1 MKRLIAIAMAFV
13 LTIGTISFAKENK
26 EAVGYER
33 VFGKVTEVLGEK
45 EETEILVQNEDQE
58 KSMEELYL
66 YTAKVPVLDLK
77 TGKFVENYK
86 FKKGDMIE
94 YFYKKD
100 TPIMQSLP
108 AKLNPDFIAINAE
121 DGEYS
126 VDVDHFNE
134 KGRGVSNRVQINLDV
149 EMNVTDLNGKEVGKF
164 EEGDYAVIYKIATKS
179 LPPIA
184 TPEKIVALDSK
195 VDESKD
201 SMNDGEKNIYLRKHY
216 EELGAKVEWNG
227 ETKTIKISSND
238 KSVEIDVNKKEL
250 TIEERVLKMEGFKIY
265 EGSSLVPEQ
274 FIKRIDNYLLNK

>member
-1 MKRLIAIAMAFV
+1 MKRILAIAMAFV

-134 KGRGVSNRVQINLDV
+134 KGKGVSNRVQINLDV

-164 EEGDYAVIYKIATKS
+164 EEGDYAVIYTIATKS

-184 TPEKIVALDSK
+184 TPEKIIALDAKAS
-195 VDESKD
+195 DSKD
-201 SMNDGEKNIYLRKHY
+201 SKDGEKNIALRKHY

-227 ETKTIKISSND
+227 ETRTIKISSND
-238 KSVEIDVNKKEL
+238 KSVEINVNRKEL
-250 TIEERVLKMEGFKIY
+250 TIEERVLKMEGFKIF

-274 FIKRIDNYLLNK
+274 FINRIDNYLLNK

>member
-26 EAVGYER
+26 KAIGYER
-33 VFGKVTEVLGEK
+33 VFGKVTEVVGEK
-45 EETEILVQNEDQE
+45 EDSQILVKNEDVE
-58 KSMEELYL
+58 KGMEELYL

-108 AKLNPDFIAINAE
+108 AKLSPDFIAINAE
-121 DGEYS
+121 DGEFS

-134 KGRGVSNRVQINLDV
+134 KGHGVSNRVQINLDV

-227 ETKTIKISSND
+227 EIRTIKISSKD
-238 KSVEIDVNKKEL
+238 KSVEIDVNRKEL

>member
-33 VFGKVTEVLGEK
+33 AFGKVTEVLGEK

-100 TPIMQSLP
+100 APIMLSMP

-121 DGEYS
+121 DGECS
-126 VDVDHFNE
+126 IDVDHFND
-134 KGRGVSNRVQINLDV
+134 KGHGVSNRVEINLSDDTKVVNQNGEEV
-149 EMNVTDLNGKEVGKF
+149 EKF
-164 EEGDYAVIYKIATKS
+164 KEGDYAVIYKIATRS

-184 TPEKIVALDSK
+184 TPEKIIALDAK
-195 VDESKD
+195 VNESKD
-201 SMNDGEKNIYLRKHY
+201 SMDDGDKNIYLRKHY
-216 EELGAKVEWNG
+216 EELGAKIEWNG
-227 ETKTIKISSND
+227 ETRTIKISSKD
-238 KSVEIDVNKKEL
+238 KSVEIDVKRKEL

-274 FIKRIDNYLLNK
+274 FINRIDNYLLNK

>member
-1 MKRLIAIAMAFV
+1 MKRLIAMALAFV

-45 EETEILVQNEDQE
+45 EETEVLVQNEDQE

-121 DGEYS
+121 EGEFS

-164 EEGDYAVIYKIATKS
+164 EEGDYAVIYRIATAS

-184 TPEKIVALDSK
+184 TPEKIIALDAK

-227 ETKTIKISSND
+227 ETRTIKISSND
-238 KSVEIDVNKKEL
+238 KSVEIDVNRKEL
-250 TIEERVLKMEGFKIY
+250 TIEERVLKMEGFKIF

-274 FIKRIDNYLLNK
+274 FINKIDNYLLNK

>member
-149 EMNVTDLNGKEVGKF
+149 EMNVTDLNGNEVGKF
-164 EEGDYAVIYKIATKS
+164 EEGDYAVIYTIATAS

-184 TPEKIVALDSK
+184 TPEKIIALDAK
-195 VDESKD
+195 VDASKD
-201 SMNDGEKNIYLRKHY
+201 VKTDGEKNIYLRKHY

-227 ETKTIKISSND
+227 ETRTIKISSKD
-238 KSVEIDVNKKEL
+238 KSVEIDVNRKEL

-265 EGSSLVPEQ
+265 EGSSLVSKQ

>member
-86 FKKGDMIE
+86 FKNGDMIE

-134 KGRGVSNRVQINLDV
+134 KGRGFSNRVQINLDV

-227 ETKTIKISSND
+227 ETRTIKISSND
-238 KSVEIDVNKKEL
+238 KSVEINVNRKEL
-250 TIEERVLKMEGFKIY
+250 TIEERVLKMEGFKIF

-274 FIKRIDNYLLNK
+274 FINRIDNYLLNK

>member
-86 FKKGDMIE
+86 FKNGDMIE

-100 TPIMQSLP
+100 SPIMQSLP

-164 EEGDYAVIYKIATKS
+164 EEGDYAVIYTIATAS

-184 TPEKIVALDSK
+184 TPEKIIALDAK
-195 VDESKD
+195 VDASKD
-201 SMNDGEKNIYLRKHY
+201 VKTDGEKNIYLRKHY
-216 EELGAKVEWNG
+216 EELGTKVEWNG
-227 ETKTIKISSND
+227 ETRTIKISSKD
-238 KSVEIDVNKKEL
+238 KSVEIDVNRKEL

-274 FIKRIDNYLLNK
+274 FIKRIDIYLLNK

>member
-1 MKRLIAIAMAFV
+1 MKRLIAMALAFV

-26 EAVGYER
+26 EAIGYER

-45 EETEILVQNEDQE
+45 EETEVLVQNEDQE

-121 DGEYS
+121 VGEFS

-134 KGRGVSNRVQINLDV
+134 KGRGVSNRVEINLAV
-149 EMNVTDLNGKEVGKF
+149 KMNVTDLNGKEVGKF
-164 EEGDYAVIYKIATKS
+164 EEGDYAVIYTIATAS

-184 TPEKIVALDSK
+184 TPEKIIALDAKASDSK
-195 VDESKD
+195 
-201 SMNDGEKNIYLRKHY
+201 DGEKNIALRKHY

-238 KSVEIDVNKKEL
+238 KSVEIDVNRKEL
-250 TIEERVLKMEGFKIY
+250 TIEERVLKMEGFKIL

-274 FIKRIDNYLLNK
+274 FINKIDNYLLNK

>member
-33 VFGKVTEVLGEK
+33 AFGKVTEVLGEK

-100 TPIMQSLP
+100 APIMLSMP

-121 DGEYS
+121 DGECS
-126 VDVDHFNE
+126 IDVDHFNA
-134 KGRGVSNRVQINLDV
+134 KGHGVSNRVEINLSDDTKV
-149 EMNVTDLNGKEVGKF
+149 VNQNGEEVGKF
-164 EEGDYAVIYKIATKS
+164 KEGDYAVIYKIATRS

-184 TPEKIVALDSK
+184 TPEKIIALDAK
-195 VDESKD
+195 VDASKD
-201 SMNDGEKNIYLRKHY
+201 VKTDGEKNIYLRKHY

-227 ETKTIKISSND
+227 ETRTIKISSKD
-238 KSVEIDVNKKEL
+238 KFVEIDVKN
-250 TIEERVLKMEGFKIY
+250 
-265 EGSSLVPEQ
+265 
-274 FIKRIDNYLLNK
+274 

>member
-1 MKRLIAIAMAFV
+1 MKRLIAMALAFV
-13 LTIGTISFAKENK
+13 LTIVTISFAKENK

-45 EETEILVQNEDQE
+45 EETEVLVQNEDQE

-121 DGEYS
+121 DGEFS

-134 KGRGVSNRVQINLDV
+134 KGRGVSNRVEINLAV
-149 EMNVTDLNGKEVGKF
+149 KMNVTDLNGKEVGKF
-164 EEGDYAVIYKIATKS
+164 QEGDYAVIYKIATAS

-184 TPEKIVALDSK
+184 TPEKIFALDAK
-195 VDESKD
+195 VDASKD
-201 SMNDGEKNIYLRKHY
+201 VKTDGEKNIYLRKHY

-227 ETKTIKISSND
+227 ETRTIKISSKD
-238 KSVEIDVNKKEL
+238 KSVEIDVNRKEL

>member
-45 EETEILVQNEDQE
+45 EETEILVENEDQE

-100 TPIMQSLP
+100 APIMLSLP
-108 AKLNPDFIAINAE
+108 AKLNPDFIAINTE
-121 DGEYS
+121 DGECS
-126 VDVDHFNE
+126 VDVDHFNAN
-134 KGRGVSNRVQINLDV
+134 GHGVSNRVEINLSDDTKV
-149 EMNVTDLNGKEVGKF
+149 VNLKGEEVGKF
-164 EEGDYAVIYKIATKS
+164 KEGDYAVIYKIATRS
-179 LPPIA
+179 MPPIA
-184 TPEKIVALDSK
+184 TPEKIIALDAK
-195 VDESKD
+195 VED
-201 SMNDGEKNIYLRKHY
+201 SAEKEEKSIGLRKYY

-227 ETKTIKISSND
+227 ETRTIKISSND
-238 KSVEIDVNKKEL
+238 KSVEIDVNRKEL
-250 TIEERVLKMEGFKIY
+250 IIEEKVSKMEGFKIF

>member
-26 EAVGYER
+26 KAVGYER

-45 EETEILVQNEDQE
+45 ENTEILVENEDQE

-100 TPIMQSLP
+100 TPIMLSLP
-108 AKLNPDFIAINAE
+108 AKLNPDFIAINTE
-121 DGEYS
+121 DGECS
-126 VDVDHFNE
+126 IDVDYFNA
-134 KGRGVSNRVQINLDV
+134 KGHGVSNRVEINLSDDTKV
-149 EMNVTDLNGKEVGKF
+149 VNQKGEEVGKF
-164 EEGDYAVIYKIATKS
+164 KEGDYAVIYKIATRS
-179 LPPIA
+179 MSPIA
-184 TPEKIVALDSK
+184 TPEKIIALDVK
-195 VDESKD
+195 FED
-201 SMNDGEKNIYLRKHY
+201 SAEKEEKSIGLRKYY

-227 ETKTIKISSND
+227 ETRTIKISSNE
-238 KSVEIDVNKKEL
+238 KSVEIDVNRKEL
-250 TIEERVLKMEGFKIY
+250 TIEEKVSKMEGFKIFK
-265 EGSSLVPEQ
+265 GSSLVPEQ

>member
-1 MKRLIAIAMAFV
+1 MKRLIAMALAFV

-33 VFGKVTEVLGEK
+33 VFGKITEVLGEK

-121 DGEYS
+121 EGELS

-134 KGRGVSNRVQINLDV
+134 KGRGVSNRVEINLAV
-149 EMNVTDLNGKEVGKF
+149 GMNVTDLNGKEVGKF
-164 EEGDYAVIYKIATKS
+164 QEGDYAVIYKIATAS

-184 TPEKIVALDSK
+184 TPEKIIALDAKAS
-195 VDESKD
+195 DSKD
-201 SMNDGEKNIYLRKHY
+201 SKDGEKNIALRKHY

-227 ETKTIKISSND
+227 ETRTIKISSND
-238 KSVEIDVNKKEL
+238 KSVEIDVNRKEL
-250 TIEERVLKMEGFKIY
+250 TIEERVLKMEGFKIF

-274 FIKRIDNYLLNK
+274 FINKIDNYLLNK

>member
-1 MKRLIAIAMAFV
+1 MKRLIAMALAFV

-121 DGEYS
+121 DGECS
-126 VDVDHFNE
+126 IDVDYFNA
-134 KGRGVSNRVQINLDV
+134 KGHGVSNRVEINLSDDTKV
-149 EMNVTDLNGKEVGKF
+149 VNQKGEEVGKF
-164 EEGDYAVIYKIATKS
+164 KEGDYAVIYKIATRS
-179 LPPIA
+179 MPPIA
-184 TPEKIVALDSK
+184 TPEKIIALDVK
-195 VDESKD
+195 FED
-201 SMNDGEKNIYLRKHY
+201 SAEKEEKSIGLRKYY

-227 ETKTIKISSND
+227 ETRTIKISSNE
-238 KSVEIDVNKKEL
+238 KSVEIDVNRKEL
-250 TIEERVLKMEGFKIY
+250 TIEEKVSKMEGFKIF

>member
-1 MKRLIAIAMAFV
+1 MKRLIAMALAFV

-45 EETEILVQNEDQE
+45 EETEVLVQNEDQE

-121 DGEYS
+121 DGEFS

-134 KGRGVSNRVQINLDV
+134 KGRGVSNRVEINLAV
-149 EMNVTDLNGKEVGKF
+149 KMNVTDLNGKEVGKF
-164 EEGDYAVIYKIATKS
+164 QEGDYAVIYKIATAS

-184 TPEKIVALDSK
+184 TPEKIFALDAK
-195 VDESKD
+195 VDASKD
-201 SMNDGEKNIYLRKHY
+201 VKTDGEKNIYLRKHY

-227 ETKTIKISSND
+227 ETRTIKISSKD
-238 KSVEIDVNKKEL
+238 KSVEIDVNRKEL

>member
-1 MKRLIAIAMAFV
+1 MKRLIAMALAFV
-13 LTIGTISFAKENK
+13 LTIGTISFAKENN

-45 EETEILVQNEDQE
+45 EETEVLVQNEDQE

-121 DGEYS
+121 EGEFS

-164 EEGDYAVIYKIATKS
+164 EEGDYAVIYRIATAS

-184 TPEKIVALDSK
+184 TPEKIIALDAK

-227 ETKTIKISSND
+227 ETRTIKISSKD
-238 KSVEIDVNKKEL
+238 KSVEIDVNRKEL
-250 TIEERVLKMEGFKIY
+250 TIEERVFKMEGFKIF

-274 FIKRIDNYLLNK
+274 FINKIDNYLLNK

>member
-1 MKRLIAIAMAFV
+1 MKRLIAMALAFV

-45 EETEILVQNEDQE
+45 EETEVLVQNEDQE

-134 KGRGVSNRVQINLDV
+134 KGRGVSNRVEINLAV
-149 EMNVTDLNGKEVGKF
+149 KMNVTDLNGKEVGKF
-164 EEGDYAVIYKIATKS
+164 EEGDYAVIYTIATAS

-184 TPEKIVALDSK
+184 TPEKIIALDAK
-195 VDESKD
+195 VDASKD
-201 SMNDGEKNIYLRKHY
+201 VKTDGEKNIYLRKHY

-227 ETKTIKISSND
+227 ETRTIKISSKD
-238 KSVEIDVNKKEL
+238 KSVEIDVNRKEL
-250 TIEERVLKMEGFKIY
+250 TIEERVLKMEGFKIF

>member
-149 EMNVTDLNGKEVGKF
+149 EMNVTDLNGNEVGKF
-164 EEGDYAVIYKIATKS
+164 EEGDYAVIYTIATAS

-184 TPEKIVALDSK
+184 TPEKIIALDAKASDSK
-195 VDESKD
+195 
-201 SMNDGEKNIYLRKHY
+201 DGEKNIALRKHY

-227 ETKTIKISSND
+227 ETRTIKISSND
-238 KSVEIDVNKKEL
+238 KSVEIDVNRKEL
-250 TIEERVLKMEGFKIY
+250 TIEERVLKMEGFKIF
-265 EGSSLVPEQ
+265 EGSSLVPKQ
-274 FIKRIDNYLLNK
+274 FINKIDNYLLNK

>member
-149 EMNVTDLNGKEVGKF
+149 EMNVTDLNGNEVGKF
-164 EEGDYAVIYKIATKS
+164 EEGDYAVIYTIATAS

-184 TPEKIVALDSK
+184 TPEKIIALDAK
-195 VDESKD
+195 VDASKD
-201 SMNDGEKNIYLRKHY
+201 VKTDGEKNIYLRKHY
-216 EELGAKVEWNG
+216 EELGTKVEWNG
-227 ETKTIKISSND
+227 ETRTIKISSKD
-238 KSVEIDVNKKEL
+238 KSVEIDVNRKEL

>member
-121 DGEYS
+121 VAEFS

-164 EEGDYAVIYKIATKS
+164 EEGDYAVIYTIATKS

-184 TPEKIVALDSK
+184 TPEKIIALDAKAS
-195 VDESKD
+195 DSKD
-201 SMNDGEKNIYLRKHY
+201 SKDGEKNIALRKHY

-227 ETKTIKISSND
+227 ETRTIKISSND
-238 KSVEIDVNKKEL
+238 KSVEIDVNRKEL

>member
-1 MKRLIAIAMAFV
+1 MKRLIAMALAFV

-121 DGEYS
+121 VGEFS

-134 KGRGVSNRVQINLDV
+134 KGRGVSNSVEINLAV
-149 EMNVTDLNGKEVGKF
+149 GMNVTDLNGKEVGKF
-164 EEGDYAVIYKIATKS
+164 EKGDYAVIYKIATAS

-184 TPEKIVALDSK
+184 TPEKIIALDAKASDSNDSK
-195 VDESKD
+195 
-201 SMNDGEKNIYLRKHY
+201 DGEKNIALRKHY

-227 ETKTIKISSND
+227 ETRTIKISSND
-238 KSVEIDVNKKEL
+238 KSVEIDVNRKEL
-250 TIEERVLKMEGFKIY
+250 TIEERALKMEGFKIF

-274 FIKRIDNYLLNK
+274 FINRIDNYLLNK